1 MTTPTRRLRVAMSS
15 YRFDF
20 QGGIERSSYEVAAR
34 LGAAGDHVT
43 LLSRYADPVPHA
55 PLHWQQ
61 VWMPRHPRL
70 STPLL
75 YPALA
80 SLQLDYD
87 AFDITHN
94 QGGCALRWQDVI
106 TAHSCHRA
114 WVELKKRSGETARAL
129 LNPRHHEVLHVE
141 RANYRP
147 DVYRHVIA
155 VSEGVKREIQQWYDV
170 PADRITVIPNGVDL
184 ARFRPV
190 DRGATRAEL
199 RAAQGLTDDD
209 VVLLWVGKEFRR
221 KGLGP
226 TIDALAHLPANA
238 RLLVVGGD
246 EQAPYDARA
255 RALGVRDR
263 ITFVGHSDSVH
274 RWFCAADVF
283 VLPTAYE
290 AFALVTLE
298 AAAAGLPL
306 VTTKVNGTEDL
317 VEDGVN
323 GRFVERDGA
332 SVAAALEPLVASA
345 DTRAAM
351 AKQAL
356 ASVQDYTWDTNVAR
370 TREVYAEVLAQKQS
384 QKQAQKQGALA
395 GAAW

>member
-1 MTTPTRRLRVAMSS
+1 MSS
-15 YRFDF
+15 YRFDL
-20 QGGIERSSYEVAAR
+20 QGGIERSSYEVASR
-34 LGAAGDHVT
+34 LAAMGEQVT
-43 LLSRYADPVPHA
+43 LLSRYADPTPRA
-55 PLHWQQ
+55 PLRWQQ
-61 VWMPRHPRL
+61 VAMPPHPRL

-87 AFDITHN
+87 AFDLTHN

-114 WVELKKRSGETARAL
+114 WVELKKQSGETARAL

-147 DVYRHVIA
+147 GSYRHVIA
-155 VSEGVKREIQQWYDV
+155 VSEGVKREIRQWYGV

-184 ARFRPV
+184 ARFRPA
-190 DRGATRAEL
+190 DRAAIRAEL
-199 RAAQGLTDDD
+199 RRARGFTDDD

-226 TIDALAHLPANA
+226 AIDALAQLPANA

-246 EQAPYDARA
+246 DRAPYDARA

-274 RWFCAADVF
+274 RWFQAADVF
-283 VLPTAYE
+283 VLPTRYE

-306 VTTKVNGTEDL
+306 VTTKVNGTEEL
-317 VEDGVN
+317 VVDGVN

-332 SVAAALEPLVASA
+332 SVAAALGPLVTRAE
-345 DTRAAM
+345 TRAAM
-351 AKQAL
+351 AARAL
-356 ASVQDYTWDTNVAR
+356 ASVQGYTWETNAAR
-370 TREVYAEVLAQKQS
+370 TREVYREVLAQKRAEQPAEPRS
-384 QKQAQKQGALA
+384 A
-395 GAAW
+395 GAVR